1 MSLRHKLL
9 AILLFLLIILG
20 TGIAI
25 IQQQIVIPKVE
36 TFEVQALKED
46 LERIKGGLDRELTHM
61 QRMAIDWGQW
71 DDTYEF
77 VEIPTDEYL
86 ESALGGDAMEQLSM
100 DMLLISRD
108 EVVVTFKTIPPLL
121 KYRESLIEALLQA
134 DQPRLLAA
142 GGKGLIATPAG
153 IMLVA
158 SSPILPTSGEG
169 IPRGTLYFTQLLDLE
184 LTHQLRPPQIQSI
197 RIALDPIPPAHD
209 QIELLPG
216 EASISKTW
224 LPLLGDSTKSLQ
236 IELNQGRPFVSS
248 MRSYTYYIMGIIFV
262 LGLLGSIATYILL
275 KYYLLTPIQQLQQ
288 KMHTFSA
295 THSMDD
301 APDDDRQ
308 DEIGQLTRS
317 FREMAINISDKHSRM
332 LHTQAQL
339 KEQSLTDPLTGLGN
353 RRYLEYRLQQPDYVS
368 NYAYIA
374 TFSTDLDFFKQV
386 NDRYGHDSGDTV
398 LREFAQLLKD
408 CCRED
413 DCIARVGGEEFI
425 AVCGLSS
432 VADASEIA
440 ERIRS
445 CTEKKDFALGTIPLT
460 CSVGFIVTPA
470 IHLEQ
475 ETTWNSVFKVA
486 DMALY
491 EAKEQ
496 GRNRWVGWRYPN
508 LSCASSQALPTNA
521 QELGEA
527 IKSQTLI
534 PVS

>member
-36 TFEVQALKED
+36 AFETEALQED
-46 LERIKGGLDRELTHM
+46 LERIKDGLDRELTHM
-61 QRMAIDWGQW
+61 RRMAIDWGHW
-71 DDTYEF
+71 DDTYRF
-77 VEIPTDEYL
+77 VESPYPEYL
-86 ESALGGDAMEQLSM
+86 ESSIGGSSMEQLSM
-100 DMLLISRD
+100 DMLLITQD
-108 EVVVTFKTIPPLL
+108 EKVLTFKSAPRLTA
-121 KYRESLIEALLQA
+121 YRESLIADLMQS
-134 DQPRLLAA
+134 DQPRLLANGGQGIIFTEA
-142 GGKGLIATPAG
+142 GL
-153 IMLVA
+153 MLVA
-158 SSPILPTSGEG
+158 SSSVLPTSGEG
-169 IPRGTLYFTQLLDLE
+169 ISKGSLYFAQLLDLDM
-184 LTHQLRPPQIQSI
+184 THQLRPPQIQAISI
-197 RIALDPIPPAHD
+197 GIDESPAGPD
-209 QIELLPG
+209 EIQLLEG
-216 EASISKTW
+216 ADSISRIR
-224 LPLLGDSTKSLQ
+224 LPLLNDDSRSLL
-236 IELNQGRPFVSS
+236 IELNQGRPFLNS
-248 MRSYTYYIMGIIFV
+248 MRSYTYYIMGTLFV
-262 LGLLGSIATYILL
+262 LGILGSIATYILL
-275 KYYLLTPIQQLQQ
+275 KYYLLNPLRRLQR
-288 KMHTFSA
+288 KMHAFSA
-295 THSMDD
+295 SHSMDD
-301 APDDDRQ
+301 IPDNSSS

-317 FREMAINISDKHSRM
+317 FRDMALRISDKHSRM

-339 KEQSLTDPLTGLGN
+339 KEESLTDPLTGLGN

-368 NYAYIA
+368 NYTYIA

-386 NDRYGHDSGDTV
+386 NDRHGHDSGDTV
-398 LREFAQLLKD
+398 LREFSQLLKD

-425 AVCGLSS
+425 AVCGLST

-445 CTEKKDFALGTIPLT
+445 QTEQKGFVEGTIPLT

-475 ETTWNSVFKVA
+475 EKTWDRVFKVA

-496 GRNRWVGWRYPN
+496 GRNRWIGWRYPN
-508 LSCASSQALPTNA
+508 LSCESSQALPTNA
-521 QELGEA
+521 QELSEA

-534 PVS
+534 PVA